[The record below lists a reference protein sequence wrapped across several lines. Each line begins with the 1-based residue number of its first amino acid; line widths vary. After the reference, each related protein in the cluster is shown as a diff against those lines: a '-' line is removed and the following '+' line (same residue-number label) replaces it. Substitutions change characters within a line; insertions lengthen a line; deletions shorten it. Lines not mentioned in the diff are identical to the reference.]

1 MKRIIF
7 STLTICLCSVLPNA
21 QAQIPPALKKQ
32 ISSAAAKEYTYLD
45 KLYKYLHAHPELSF
59 MEKNTGARIA
69 DELQKAGFAVTKNFG
84 GYGVVG
90 VLKNGDGPVILV
102 RADMDGL
109 PVKEETGLPYASTV
123 VSKDAE
129 GNEVSV
135 MHACGHDVHMSVLVG
150 TARVLAGMRD
160 KWQGTLVFVGQPA
173 EEKGGGA
180 IAMLKAG
187 LYEKFPRPHYALGLH
202 ASAALPAGSVGT
214 REGPAL
220 ANVDMLDIV
229 IHGSGGHGAYP
240 HTTKDPIVLA
250 AQTIMA
256 LQTIVSRELSPMEAA
271 VVTVGSIHGGT
282 KHNII
287 PDDVTLQLTLRSYT
301 DEAREK
307 TVAAIRR
314 ITRGLAVAAGIPE
327 EAHPEIIFRD
337 TFVPVT
343 YNDPELTRSLHA
355 VFAAQIGAENTHTVA
370 PVMAGED
377 FSQYGRQEPKIPIS
391 IFWLGTV
398 DPQTYAR
405 AKAKGLELPSLHSS
419 KFAPAPE
426 LTIKTGVAAM
436 SAAAVSLLKTNK

>member
-7 STLTICLCSVLPNA
+7 STLAICLCSVLSNA

-32 ISSAAAKEYTYLD
+32 ISTAAEKEYAYLD
-45 KLYKYLHAHPELSF
+45 NLYKYLHAHPELSF

-180 IAMLKAG
+180 VAMLKAG

-202 ASAALPAGSVGT
+202 ASAALPAGSIGT

-256 LQTIVSRELSPMEAA
+256 LQTIVSRELSPMETA

-327 EAHPEIIFRD
+327 EKYPELIFRD

-343 YNDPELTRSLHA
+343 YNDPELTRNLHA
-355 VFAAQIGAENTHTVA
+355 VFAAQIGAENTHTVN

-398 DPQTYAR
+398 DPRTYAK
-405 AKAKGLELPSLHSS
+405 AKAKGLGLPSLHSS

-426 LTIKTGVAAM
+426 PTIKTGVAAM
-436 SAAAVSLLKTNK
+436 SAAVVSLLKTNK